1 MGPRLPLTALCAIL
15 AVFMVA
21 PAFAQDAY
29 PPDEVPEVIERNG
42 EDGEDDD
49 DVDDGAIDAGVED
62 DEEADVRGVSLEQDE
77 PLARTGAT
85 IGVLAAVGA
94 AVLVLGGVMLK
105 ASRRRV
111 ETE

>member
-1 MGPRLPLTALCAIL
+1 MGPRLLLTALCAIL

-42 EDGEDDD
+42 EDGEDD